1 MITKEQIDRINVLS
15 KKSKSQCLTDE
26 EKEEQKKLRSLYVKS
41 FKDNLASQLKMIK
54 VVDEKPKNK
63 NYN

>member
-1 MITKEQIDRINVLS
+1 MITKEQIDRINILS

-26 EKEEQKKLRSLYVKS
+26 EKEEQKILRALYVKS

-54 VVDEKPKNK
+54 VVDQKAKDKKN
-63 NYN
+63 N